1 MGGWGGGR
9 GREGCSGEASEGC
22 PRHRHSLH
30 KGLEVGTLLSWNV
43 VLGREITFGKC
54 AWNQVRVGLE
64 SPAKD
69 LGL

>member
-1 MGGWGGGR
+1 MSQAQAQPGQRPGG
-9 GREGCSGEASEGC
+9 
-22 PRHRHSLH
+22 
-30 KGLEVGTLLSWNV
+30 GTLLSWNV